1 MPTDETIEQ
10 IIQQA
15 TANAR
20 AASGGRTPVIG
31 RDTRTQLF
39 VGNVRIFVDT
49 IIQTDDIETPF
60 GI

>member
-1 MPTDETIEQ
+1 MARQLPTDEAIEH

-15 TANAR
+15 TANAK

-39 VGNVRIFVDT
+39 VGNVRLLLYMTV
-49 IIQTDDIETPF
+49 QSKLY
-60 GI
+60 

>member
-1 MPTDETIEQ
+1 VARQLPTDEAIEH

-15 TANAR
+15 TANAK

-39 VGNVRIFVDT
+39 VGNVRLLLYMTV
-49 IIQTDDIETPF
+49 QSKLY
-60 GI
+60 